1 MGTAVEVEL
10 RRTRRIPSENGS
22 SLARSTTRLA
32 LAVWVETP
40 QPGTAAT
47 VATPGSGTSS
57 ESVAHEGQRLP
68 RLVSA
73 ASVCTAARTAG
84 YLVNQGDLRTQDLL
98 TIRRVVAAAELSAAH
113 LVPFLAARRIRPSG
127 RHPNRV
133 AVDHPDNAEGS
144 QQAVVGVASPP
155 GLQRDRARTA
165 C

>member
-10 RRTRRIPSENGS
+10 RRTRRIPSENGN
-22 SLARSTTRLA
+22 SLPRSTTRLA
-32 LAVWVETP
+32 SADWAETP
-40 QPGTAAT
+40 QTETAAT

-73 ASVCTAARTAG
+73 ASVCIAARTAG
-84 YLVNQGDLRTQDLL
+84 YLVNLGVRQVLALL
-98 TIRRVVAAAELSAAH
+98 TIRRVAAAAELSAAH

-133 AVDHPDNAEGS
+133 AVGHPDNAEGS
-144 QQAVVGVASPP
+144 QQVVVVVASPP
-155 GLQRDRARTA
+155 GLRRERVLTA